1 MAEETASGVEVG
13 LGTAVGAEVVG
24 RVLDILPEKVKNN
37 IPLLNQFSNSIKV
50 AGDSAAYF
58 SGVSQDLSKN
68 FGTVAGLFSKDF
80 DKSLASISEKLKTQI
95 DNYQKLDKEFIQ
107 LGKGENS
114 KAFIESIRQ
123 QSFESAKLGI
133 SLQNL
138 LEINKGLIKEY
149 TGATLLTERQ
159 TQKFAENKKA
169 ITELIGFNEKF
180 GVTQQQTT
188 PILNLFNNTIDKG
201 SMSAQKFSDSL
212 LVFSQKTGQSATKV
226 FSDFNSNIDRF
237 AVVTADKAI
246 ASFQKLQMTAA
257 RTGQSVADIIKS
269 VEKFDDI
276 ESGFQAGGQLNRVLS
291 FMGGSF
297 DTFKAMQASD
307 EERATMLYEA
317 IGNVSDKFQALQ
329 TDQARR
335 SFAKQ
340 LAESSGLDMKTVMGL
355 LSKSTDLSKDIADIS
370 KKPIVAEEFTDKGR
384 EEAAMRATT
393 AEELKKI
400 QGQMVD
406 LNPVI
411 SRLSNEVK
419 ENTRAFTGFTVT
431 EFKKMDDKL
440 ATLLARGTKEEFAIA
455 GKEMFT
461 MIKNLPSD
469 FNKYMETFR
478 KTTKPETDKVI
489 SGNTTAITSVVTAL
503 EKFSKTPV
511 KVQVTGE
518 IDQKTGK
525 IKLQGKEEKKVAE
538 AVTR

>member
-1 MAEETASGVEVG
+1 MAKETAAGIEEG
-13 LGTAVGAEVVG
+13 LGTFAGAEAAS
-24 RVLDILPEKVKNN
+24 RILDLLPDKIKNN
-37 IPLLNQFSNSIKV
+37 IPLFGQLSNSIKV

-95 DNYQKLDKEFIQ
+95 DSYQKLDKEFIQ

-114 KAFIESIRQ
+114 KAYIESIRQ

-138 LEINKGLIKEY
+138 VDINKTLIKDY
-149 TGATLLTERQ
+149 TGAITLTERQ
-159 TQKFAENKKA
+159 TQKYAENKKA
-169 ITELIGFNEKF
+169 ITELAGFNDKF
-180 GVTQQQTT
+180 GVTTDQTT
-188 PILNLFNNTIDKG
+188 KILNLFNNTIEKG
-201 SMSAQKFSDSL
+201 NMSAQKFSDSL
-212 LVFSQKTGQSATKV
+212 LIFSQKTGQSANKV
-226 FSDFNSNIDRF
+226 FTDFNSNIDRF

-257 RTGQSVADIIKS
+257 RTGQSVSQVIGAI
-269 VEKFDDI
+269 ERFDDI
-276 ESGFQAGGQLNRVLS
+276 ETGFQAGGQLNRVLS

-307 EERATMLYEA
+307 EERAQMLYSA
-317 IGNVSDKFQALQ
+317 IGDVSDKFQALQ

-340 LAESSGLDMKTVMGL
+340 LADSSGLDMKTVMGL

-370 KKPIVAEEFTDKGR
+370 KKPIVAEEFTERGR

-406 LNPVI
+406 LNPLI
-411 SRLSNEVK
+411 GRLSNEVK
-419 ENTRAFTGFTVT
+419 ENTRAFTGFTVS

-440 ATLLARGTKEEFAIA
+440 GTLLARGTRDEFTTA
-455 GKEMFT
+455 GKDFFT
-461 MIKNLPSD
+461 GIKNLPSD
-469 FNKYMETFR
+469 FNKYMKEFR
-478 KTTKPETDKVI
+478 TTTKPESDRVI
-489 SGNTTAITSVVTAL
+489 SGNTKIISDVTVAL
-503 EKFSKTPV
+503 NKLNTRPV
-511 KVQVTGE
+511 KVEVTGT
-518 IDQKTGK
+518 ITSDGK
-525 IKLQGKEEKKVAE
+525 VKVGGKSKPSTVANALNE
-538 AVTR
+538 